1 MKTNKRK
8 DNILKRWWNLCEPHK
23 GIFLGQI
30 LTYVGY
36 TIFLSLITIFAAK
49 TINCMYE
56 SNWRGAFLFLA
67 LELVT
72 IVTRNVFMHF
82 EYIYYGKMHIHIRKV
97 VANKLYNKL
106 LSTKSS
112 AMKEITV
119 EKIVNISLNNMTNMA
134 EFPDAVASFIAYSFQ
149 VVFTLVTVFV
159 SNWIAGLIVAAIGV
173 LNFFVYIKINK
184 KLGTI
189 MLERHET
196 KDQIYDSY
204 YKVVEGRS
212 VINELGMKR
221 KYKKELLKSVEGFGN
236 AYAKYYKVYSFKQN
250 LYYGIWNV
258 LVYMITALMLYFVS
272 KGDLDITVYL
282 IIIPYL
288 TTCTDKLNTLFDK
301 TSNLENM
308 RVDVDR
314 VNLILELNDRQL
326 IKYGKVNA
334 DDSVYNLSL
343 VDVYYGKDDDKTK
356 LKNVDMTF
364 AMNGINVVKG
374 ERESGKRIIFDLLR
388 RFKKPDSGVVLLDN
402 LNLYDYNPKTF
413 KNHIDY
419 CSSHPLFIKGTIKE
433 NLTLVEKSM
442 KKIQEACKKVGVLSM
457 INKLPKKFNTKI
469 EEIGSSGMLFLIG
482 LARAILS
489 KCNILMIY
497 EIPQD
502 TDDEFRQNIV
512 ELLTKQGVDKTVII
526 FTHTNEYDDIA
537 NSVFKV
543 ENQTVKIEKAR

>member
-8 DNILKRWWNLCEPHK
+8 DNILKRWWKLCEPHK

-30 LTYVGY
+30 LTYIGY

-49 TINCMYE
+49 TINCIYQ
-56 SNWRGAFLFLA
+56 SDWKGAFLFLG
-67 LELVT
+67 LELFT
-72 IVTRNVFMHF
+72 IIARNVFMHF

-301 TSNLENM
+301 SSNLENM

-343 VDVYYGKDDDKTK
+343 VDVYYGQDDDKTK

-457 INKLPKKFNTKI
+457 INKLPKKFDTKI

>member
-8 DNILKRWWNLCEPHK
+8 DNILKRWWKLCEPHK

-30 LTYVGY
+30 LTYIGY

-49 TINCMYE
+49 TINCIYQ
-56 SNWRGAFLFLA
+56 SDWKGAFLFLG
-67 LELVT
+67 LELFT
-72 IVTRNVFMHF
+72 IIARNVFMHF

-106 LSTKSS
+106 LLTKSS

-301 TSNLENM
+301 SSNLENM

-374 ERESGKRIIFDLLR
+374 ERGSGKRIIFDLLR

-469 EEIGSSGMLFLIG
+469 EEIGSSGMLFFIG

>member
-8 DNILKRWWNLCEPHK
+8 DNILKRWWKLCEPHK
-23 GIFLGQI
+23 GVFLGQI
-30 LTYVGY
+30 LTYIGY

-49 TINCMYE
+49 TINCMYQ
-56 SNWRGAFLFLA
+56 SDWRGAFMFLA
-67 LELVT
+67 FELFT
-72 IVTRNVFMHF
+72 IIARNVFMHF
-82 EYIYYGKMHIHIRKV
+82 EYTYYGKMHIHIRRV

-119 EKIVNISLNNMTNMA
+119 EKIINISLNNMTNMA

-159 SNWIAGLIVAAIGV
+159 SNWLAGLIVAAIGV

-184 KLGTI
+184 KLGSI

-196 KDQIYDSY
+196 KDKIYDSY

-221 KYKKELLKSVEGFGN
+221 KYKKELLDSVDGFGK

-250 LYYGIWNV
+250 LYYAIWNV

-272 KGDLDITVYL
+272 KGDLEITIYL

-301 TSNLENM
+301 SSNLENM

-343 VDVYYGKDDDKTK
+343 VDVNYEKDADKTK
-356 LKNVDMTF
+356 LKNVDMSF

-374 ERESGKRIIFDLLR
+374 ERESGKRIVFDLLR

-433 NLTLVEKSM
+433 NLNLVEKSI
-442 KKIQEACKKVGVLSM
+442 KKIEEACKKVGVLSM

-502 TDDEFRQNIV
+502 TDEEFRKNVI
-512 ELLTKQGVDKTVII
+512 ELLTKQKVDKTVII
-526 FTHTNEYDDIA
+526 FTHTNEYDEIA
-537 NSVFKV
+537 NLVFKV